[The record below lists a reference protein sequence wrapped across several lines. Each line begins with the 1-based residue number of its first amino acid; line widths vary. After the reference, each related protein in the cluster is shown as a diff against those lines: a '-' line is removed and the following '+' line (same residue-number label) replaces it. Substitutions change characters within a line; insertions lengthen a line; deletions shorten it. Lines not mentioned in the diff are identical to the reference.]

1 MLIKQVSVFLEN
13 RPGTLREL
21 THLLGASGIDLMAL
35 SIADTQNYGIVRMI
49 VSDDQVD
56 GALRALRGSGFT
68 ARVNNVICAE
78 VEDRPL
84 GLNALLETIESIGV
98 SVEYLYSFLR
108 ATGERALIILRLSD
122 PERALQ
128 LFADNGVRV
137 LSQDEVDAL

>member
-68 ARVNNVICAE
+68 ARVNNVVCAE

-108 ATGERALIILRLSD
+108 ATGERALIILRLS
-122 PERALQ
+122 EQ
-128 LFADNGVRV
+128 LSLIRI
-137 LSQDEVDAL
+137 

>member
-13 RPGTLREL
+13 RPGSLREL

-56 GALRALRGSGFT
+56 GALRALRSSGFT
-68 ARVNNVICAE
+68 ARVNNVVCAE

-108 ATGERALIILRLSD
+108 ATGERALIILRLS
-122 PERALQ
+122 E
-128 LFADNGVRV
+128 
-137 LSQDEVDAL
+137 QDEAVKKLAEKGVKLVSQQEIDRL